1 MNYTNIISIYK
12 MIFIYNAI
20 MEGWTVAKTK
30 TNQFSF
36 CKKKEDIHEIMVEQ
50 YLDLFIKN
58 NMNIKSIFNN
68 IN

>member
-1 MNYTNIISIYK
+1 
-12 MIFIYNAI
+12 